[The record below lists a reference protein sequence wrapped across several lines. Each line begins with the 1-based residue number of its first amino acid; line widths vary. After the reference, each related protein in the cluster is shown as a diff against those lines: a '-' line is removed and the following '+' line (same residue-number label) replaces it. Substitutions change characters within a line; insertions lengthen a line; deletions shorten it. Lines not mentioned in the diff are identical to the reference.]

1 MKNIHTLFAAAVCGL
16 ALAFI
21 TSAFAQDVKSGIAT
35 IVRVQGEAS
44 YTLGGNDGW
53 HPLVPGKTIVAG
65 ASIKTGTD
73 ALVDVVLGQNVAMPQ
88 AHPTPDRIG
97 PAADA
102 PVRGMTD
109 YKPSVEQNV
118 VRLSG
123 NTTLKIDKLT
133 VSDTG
138 VDTVS
143 DTELDLQKGRI
154 FASVKKLNGASQY
167 LVKIPNG
174 IAGVRGTKFGLGADG
189 TCAVIKNSVLLS
201 LVGAN
206 GNPFTVL
213 IGEGNE
219 FNPGTG
225 QVTPLPP
232 GLASVLQQIS
242 IALNTVYLEAVSFAF
257 NRTQCFIS
265 PTTGHI
271 GHNNGGSGGGDGGE
285 D

>member
-1 MKNIHTLFAAAVCGL
+1 MKNIKTLFAAAACGL
-16 ALAFI
+16 ALTFVTAV
-21 TSAFAQDVKSGIAT
+21 SAQDKQGIAT

-44 YTLGGNDGW
+44 YSLGGNDTW
-53 HPLVPGKTIVAG
+53 HPLVPGKTVPAG
-65 ASIKTGTD
+65 ASIKTGPD

-88 AHPTPDRIG
+88 AYSTPDGIG
-97 PAADA
+97 PAPDA

-123 NTTLKIDKLT
+123 NSILKIDKLT

-201 LVGAN
+201 LVGPN
-206 GNPFTVL
+206 GTPFTVL
-213 IGEGNE
+213 VGEGNE

-242 IALNTVYLEAVSFAF
+242 VAIDTIYLKISSFAF
-257 NRTQCFIS
+257 DRTQCFVS
-265 PTTGHI
+265 PTTGRV
-271 GHNNGGSGGGDGGE
+271 GHNSGGGGE
-285 D
+285 E